1 MEKVKR
7 SIDAMKRGLVKVIPS
22 GLLEVFQPYEIEMIL
37 NGIPFINLEDWRKH
51 TLYQQP
57 YSQNHKV
64 IQWFWS
70 VMEEFDQDQLAQILH
85 FCTGSSRTPI
95 HGFK

>member
-1 MEKVKR
+1 MQKVKR
-7 SIDAMKRGLVKVIPS
+7 SITAMKNGLARVIPK
-22 GLLEVFQPYEIEMIL
+22 GLLEVFDPYQVEMIL
-37 NGIPFINLEDWRKH
+37 NGVPFINLDDWRKH
-51 TLYQQP
+51 TIYQQP
-57 YSQNHKV
+57 YCSTHKV

-70 VMEEFDQDQLAQILH
+70 VMEEFDQDQLANILH